1 MGKRKI
7 EMSKIKD
14 RLNSQITYYK
24 RKKGLIKKTMEL
36 SLLCGVDVLLVIV
49 DSKKRLSLTTSSNSS
64 YEFIQENLLDLST
77 QTIKEEHTIRDYDVL
92 FKKGVK
98 DEEQEIDEIS
108 SLPIAKNRDDD
119 SSLKKKSIEDIK
131 KKKKFKIQIQNSCT
145 QSHPST
151 IMSTAIPSTSRPSI
165 PPQNAFKSYINTIK
179 SPDFFKAP
187 TPIRL
192 NTPSQSFFFTQ
203 PQPVA
208 NTTND
213 LLLVQKRQR
222 SPFVFDTLSPQFSIA
237 DGYLTETP
245 YNIFKSNSSSRV
257 YTPVGEGESKGI
269 IRVTS
274 FGKKDKNMFNFD
286 GI

>member
-64 YEFIQENLLDLST
+64 NEFIQENLLDLSS
-77 QTIKEEHTIRDYDVL
+77 QTIKEEHTIRDYVVL
-92 FKKGVK
+92 FKKGAK
-98 DEEQEIDEIS
+98 DEEQEIEEIS
-108 SLPIAKNRDDD
+108 SLPISKNCDED

-131 KKKKFKIQIQNSCT
+131 KNKKFKIQIQNVST

-151 IMSTAIPSTSRPSI
+151 IISTAIPSTSKP
-165 PPQNAFKSYINTIK
+165 PVQPQNAFKSYINTIK

-192 NTPSQSFFFTQ
+192 NTPSQSFFTQ
-203 PQPVA
+203 PQPVT
-208 NTTND
+208 NTAND

-257 YTPVGEGESKGI
+257 YTPVAEGDSKGI
-269 IRVTS
+269 VRVTS
-274 FGKKDKNMFNFD
+274 CGKKDKNMFNFD